1 MNLKKGKS
9 VVIFILCL
17 AIIVLCGYTA
27 AFGLPGNKE
36 HKGEASHIT
45 LGLDLRGGVSVTY
58 HIKDEDFTKEQ
69 LNDTIY
75 KLEQRVAIY
84 STESEVYKE
93 GADNITVDIPGQF
106 DAQAI
111 LEELGKP
118 GSLMFVTEL
127 DGTETADVETYT
139 VESTGTKYRVW
150 VDGDDIAGAEGKAVT
165 SEKNGAQEYQ
175 VALTFN
181 KEGATKFE
189 EATSANL
196 NKSISIL
203 YDDQIISSPTVQ
215 SVITSGEAVITG
227 QPTMEDANNL
237 ASIIRIGSLSLELE
251 TISSK
256 VVSAKLGND
265 AVETSLFAGL
275 VGLIIV
281 MVFMMFMYRIPGVV
295 ASIALAFYTIL
306 ELLVLNGFDLTLTL
320 PGIAGVILSI
330 GMAVDANV
338 IIYARI
344 KEEIGA
350 GRTVDNA
357 IKSGF
362 HKAASAIID
371 GNVTTIIASVVLY
384 IFGSG
389 PVQGFAMTLGIGI
402 VLSMFTA
409 LVISRLLIWVFYGM
423 GFKDK
428 KFYGAQ
434 KERKV
439 IDFVGKKM
447 IPIIIAVVCL
457 CLGFGSMIVRSV
469 KGQGAFNYSIE
480 FAGGS
485 STKAEFEKEYS
496 VDYFNKNIKPDI
508 QKAIGDNEVHGQKDI
523 DGNGYTIKTKLL
535 TDDQTAAMKKVLVE
549 TYGAKLEAA
558 DADLEVTNIS
568 SSVSDKTREN
578 AVIAVIIAVVCM
590 LIYIAVRFRNFKF
603 AFAAV
608 IALLHDIFIVI
619 GFYALSRISVGT
631 TFIACCLTILGYSI
645 NATIVIFDRIRENIK
660 AYEGKSF
667 ELKEVVN
674 RSITDTLT
682 RSIYTS
688 FTTFVTIGALY
699 VLGVTS
705 IKEFALPIIVG
716 IVAGGFSSV
725 FLTGPIWYLMSKKK
739 YAKKNK

>member
-1 MNLKKGKS
+1 
-9 VVIFILCL
+9 
-17 AIIVLCGYTA
+17 
-27 AFGLPGNKE
+27 
-36 HKGEASHIT
+36 
-45 LGLDLRGGVSVTY
+45 
-58 HIKDEDFTKEQ
+58 
-69 LNDTIY
+69 
-75 KLEQRVAIY
+75 
-84 STESEVYKE
+84 
-93 GADNITVDIPGQF
+93 
-106 DAQAI
+106 
-111 LEELGKP
+111 
-118 GSLMFVTEL
+118 
-127 DGTETADVETYT
+127 
-139 VESTGTKYRVW
+139 
-150 VDGDDIAGAEGKAVT
+150 
-165 SEKNGAQEYQ
+165 
-175 VALTFN
+175 
-181 KEGATKFE
+181 
-189 EATSANL
+189 
-196 NKSISIL
+196 
-203 YDDQIISSPTVQ
+203 
-215 SVITSGEAVITG
+215 
-227 QPTMEDANNL
+227 
-237 ASIIRIGSLSLELE
+237 
-251 TISSK
+251 
-256 VVSAKLGND
+256 
-265 AVETSLFAGL
+265 
-275 VGLIIV
+275 

-590 LIYIAVRFRNFKF
+590 LIYIAVRFRNFRF

>member
-36 HKGEASHIT
+36 HKGAANHIT

-93 GADNITVDIPGQF
+93 GTDNITVDIPGQF

-447 IPIIIAVVCL
+447 IPIVIAVVCL

-590 LIYIAVRFRNFKF
+590 LIYIAVRFRNFRF